1 MPDEFKSFFKSVGG
15 NEGISVNI
23 HIDWILMVKV
33 ASMIAVI
40 VMQNLY

>member
-15 NEGISVNI
+15 NEGNKCKYP
-23 HIDWILMVKV
+23 HMVKV